1 MDNQNLETIEL
12 NDLIKKIN
20 QFAKLAKERKLTKKE
35 TIEREKCRQKYL
47 EMFRERVR
55 EQLERIEIVD

>member
-20 QFAKLAKERKLTKKE
+20 QFAKLAKERKLTKEEK
-35 TIEREKCRQKYL
+35 IEREKCRQKYL